1 MRVFLA
7 TTLCVVLLGTSS
19 AFAQG
24 CEHSQS
30 GNNCSGEQGHRR
42 ARSDWAGHYERHTR
56 AQSGRHDRGQSGWRG
71 RVEPVHTRRASQRD
85 R

>member
-7 TTLCVVLLGTSS
+7 TTLCVVLLGTGTV
-19 AFAQG
+19 FAG
-24 CEHSQS
+24 DRASGDLGHYRSESTYSQRK
-30 GNNCSGEQGHRR
+30 E
-42 ARSDWAGHYERHTR
+42 WAGRYERHTR

-71 RVEPVHTRRASQRD
+71 RYEPVHTRRASQRD